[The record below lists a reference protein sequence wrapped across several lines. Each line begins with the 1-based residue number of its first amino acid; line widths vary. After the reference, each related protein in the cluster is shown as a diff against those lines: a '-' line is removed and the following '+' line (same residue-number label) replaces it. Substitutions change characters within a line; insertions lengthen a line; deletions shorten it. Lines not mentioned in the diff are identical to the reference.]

1 MKVYHKATGQEYN
14 GEPVDCRELLAS
26 GSYQSE
32 QPTEEQMEEE
42 AARREAARR
51 EAARR
56 EAADED
62 VTVRA
67 KKPAAKKVK

>member
-51 EAARR
+51 EAA
-56 EAADED
+56 DED